1 VVAADALS
9 RIVLRVLTGYE
20 ETLRRWKG
28 KADWLWPHGYPP
40 LRHPGVALSS
50 RSKKRLRHYLRCRH
64 ATHKVTSIRVDFE
77 SRPDRPSSDYRSWI
91 GNQISDGT
99 ILLTTAIYCM
109 NTSSLPLNTCLSLA
123 FHRNLTLMQ
132 YHPARGANLASY
144 ECEEDQN
151 LT

>member
-1 VVAADALS
+1 MVAADALS
-9 RIVLRVLTGYE
+9 RIVLRVLTGYK

-99 ILLTTAIYCM
+99 ILLTT
-109 NTSSLPLNTCLSLA
+109 LNTCLSLA